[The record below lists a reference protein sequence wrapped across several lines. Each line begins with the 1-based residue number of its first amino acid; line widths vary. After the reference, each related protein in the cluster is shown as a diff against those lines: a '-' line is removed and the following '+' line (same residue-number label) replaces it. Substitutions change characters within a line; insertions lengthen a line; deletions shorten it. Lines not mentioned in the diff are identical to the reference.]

1 METFEFLVLLL
12 FVAALLL
19 SGSSRFGVPYPT
31 LLSLVGVGVALTPFA
46 PDIGIDPKLA
56 LAVFIAPALL
66 DAAFDTSPR
75 ELKKLWAPL
84 LALAVGAV
92 VMTATVVAL
101 LGWYWIG
108 LPFAAAFALGAIV
121 APPDAAASTAI
132 LNQARFSR
140 RSTLVLQGESLLN
153 DASALLL
160 FGLATAAV
168 TGWHEEREVWTLA
181 LAAPGGI
188 LIGLALSWAYSKF
201 ARIFSGTHSAT
212 IVEFTGTFGVW
223 IIAERLHMSPVLA
236 VVSFAMLTAHNAPSR
251 QSARDRVQSYAVW
264 AAAVFILNV
273 IAFLLMGTQVRAILG
288 ALSPSVLPRAL
299 GFAAVVV
306 VAVIVVR
313 LVCVLGYRALT
324 GWLWKR
330 FQPGWLTEP
339 PPWKLSVLV
348 SWCGM
353 RGLLTLATSFA
364 LPADFPGRDY
374 IVLAAFAVV
383 LGTLVL
389 QGLTLR
395 PLMRLFGAEAPA
407 SELAGELGDARRVM
421 LDAGL
426 EAAARE
432 PDDVAR
438 MLRTKLEAA
447 RDISR
452 SDDDPQGAT
461 PFDAGLAHVV
471 HAQRRRLNAMRQD
484 GTVAEDVFDR
494 LQEELD
500 WLELAAR
507 PNREIEVREA

>member
-12 FVAALLL
+12 FAAAVLLA
-19 SGSSRFGVPYPT
+19 GSSRIGVPYPT
-31 LLSLVGVGVALTPFA
+31 LLSLLGVAVALTPFA
-46 PDIGIDPKLA
+46 PTIGIDPKLA

-75 ELKKLWAPL
+75 ELKKLWLPL

-92 VMTATVVAL
+92 VTTAAVVAL
-101 LGWYWIG
+101 IGWYWIG
-108 LPFAAAFALGAIV
+108 LPFAAALALGAIV

-132 LNQARFSR
+132 LNQVRFSR

-160 FGLATAAV
+160 FGAATAAV

-188 LIGLALSWAYSKF
+188 ALGLALSWAYQRVKPL
-201 ARIFSGTHSAT
+201 FSGTHSAT
-212 IVEFTGTFGVW
+212 IVEFTATFGVW

-236 VVSFAMLTAHNAPSR
+236 VVAFAMLTAHHSPAR

-264 AAAVFILNV
+264 ASAVFVLNV
-273 IAFLLMGTQVRAILG
+273 VAFLVMGTQARAILA
-288 ALSPSVLPRAL
+288 ALTPAELPRAI
-299 GFAAVVV
+299 GFALVVLA
-306 VAVIVVR
+306 AVILVR
-313 LVCVLGYRALT
+313 LACVLGYRVLS
-324 GWLWKR
+324 GWVWRR
-330 FQPGWLTEP
+330 FRPTWLSEP
-339 PPWKLSVLV
+339 PPWQLSLLV

-364 LPADFPGRDY
+364 LPQDFPGRDY
-374 IVLAAFAVV
+374 IVLAAFTVV

-395 PLMRLFGAEAPA
+395 PLMRLLGAEAPV
-407 SELAGELGDARRVM
+407 SELSDELGAARRTLLAAG
-421 LDAGL
+421 LDA
-426 EAAARE
+426 ARRE
-432 PDDVAR
+432 PEEVAR
-438 MLRTKLEAA
+438 LLATKLNAA
-447 RDISR
+447 RDVSH
-452 SDDDPQGAT
+452 SDDPQGAT
-461 PFDAGLAHVV
+461 AFDRGLANVV
-471 HAQRRRLNAMRQD
+471 TAQRARLDAMR
-484 GTVAEDVFDR
+484 GAGEVAEDVFDR

>member
-1 METFEFLVLLL
+1 MEIFEFVVLLL

-19 SGSSRFGVPYPT
+19 AGSSRIGVPYPT
-31 LLSLVGVGVALTPFA
+31 LLSLVGVGVALTPIA
-46 PDIGIDPKLA
+46 PSIGIDPQLA
-56 LAVFIAPALL
+56 LAIFIAPALL

-75 ELKKLWAPL
+75 ELKKLWLPL

-92 VMTATVVAL
+92 VTTATVVAL
-101 LGWYWIG
+101 IGWYWIG
-108 LPFAAAFALGAIV
+108 LPIAAAFALGAIV

-132 LNQARFSR
+132 LNQVRFSR

-153 DASALLL
+153 DATALLL
-160 FGLATAAV
+160 FGAATASV

-188 LIGLALSWAYSKF
+188 LIGLGLSWIYSKF
-201 ARIFSGTHSAT
+201 ARLFSGTHSAT
-212 IVEFTGTFGVW
+212 IIEFTGTFGVW

-236 VVSFAMLTAHNAPSR
+236 VVSFAMLTAHYAPAR

-264 AAAVFILNV
+264 ASAVFVLNV
-273 IAFLLMGTQVRAILG
+273 VAFLLMGTQARAILA
-288 ALSPSVLPRAL
+288 ALSPAELPRAI
-299 GFAAVVV
+299 GFALVV
-306 VAVIVVR
+306 VAVVIVVR
-313 LVCVLGYRALT
+313 LACVLGYRALS
-324 GWLWKR
+324 GWIWQR
-330 FQPGWLTEP
+330 FRPAWLAEP

-364 LPADFPGRDY
+364 LPQDFPGRDY

-407 SELAGELGDARRVM
+407 SELSGELGEARRAV
-421 LDAGL
+421 LDAGMK
-426 EAAARE
+426 AAAKE
-432 PDDVAR
+432 PEEVAR

-447 RDISR
+447 RDVSR
-452 SDDDPQGAT
+452 SDNPQGAT
-461 PFDAGLAHVV
+461 PFDKGLAHVV
-471 HAQRRRLNAMRQD
+471 HAQRQRLNAMRQQ
-484 GTVAEDVFDR
+484 GEIAEDIFDR

-507 PNREIEVREA
+507 PNHEIEVREA